1 MSKRLKKSIIWA
13 IYGFVLSFLFCQGLD
28 LSSFGELSFLEILKV
43 AYGTPKF
50 AYRGPVTA
58 LIFFVIRYF
67 LFYEKEKED

>member
-1 MSKRLKKSIIWA
+1 MSKRLKTAIIWA
-13 IYGFVLSFLFCQGLD
+13 IIGFIASFLLWQGLD
-28 LSSFGELSFLEILKV
+28 LSSFGELSFLEMLKV

-58 LIFFVIRYF
+58 IAFFLIRYF